1 MPRPALIVLED
12 GASFAGE
19 ALVGEGT
26 VGGELVFTTSMTGY
40 QEIATDPSYA
50 GQIVT
55 YTFPMNG
62 NYGADAARDE
72 AARAYA
78 RAVVARELTNYRY
91 NRASSQTWLDWL
103 AEHDVLAVSG
113 VDTRALTRHVREAGA
128 LRAVVVDAGPRRR
141 VAARRKARRLPSMA
155 GLDLA
160 GKVTCEERFE
170 RPADGDERFHVVVYD
185 FGVKRS
191 MLALPRGRAACGV
204 TVVPA
209 TASAQEVLRLA
220 AGRRLSLERPRR
232 PRGGDVRGEDG
243 PAARRQGADLR
254 HLPRPPAAR
263 ARARAA
269 RRTS

>member
-1 MPRPALIVLED
+1 
-12 GASFAGE
+12 
-19 ALVGEGT
+19 
-26 VGGELVFTTSMTGY
+26 MTGY

-50 GQIVT
+50 GQIIT

-103 AEHDVLAVSG
+103 AAHDVLAVTG

-128 LRAVVVDAGPRRR
+128 LRAVVSTQDPDA
-141 VAARRKARRLPSMA
+141 ASLRRKARRLPSMA

-160 GKVTCEERFE
+160 GKVTCAERFGLGRGE
-170 RPADGDERFHVVVYD
+170 EERFHVVVYD

-191 MLALPRGRAACGV
+191 MLRYL
-204 TVVPA
+204 T
-209 TASAQEVLRLA
+209 
-220 AGRRLSLERPRR
+220 
-232 PRGGDVRGEDG
+232 
-243 PAARRQGADLR
+243 
-254 HLPRPPAAR
+254 R
-263 ARARAA
+263 ARHAA
-269 RRTS
+269 